1 MSAARRP
8 LCQPAPEV
16 AVDLDELDHVRN
28 DIAKMNEP
36 WVLGLAE
43 VEPEAPQR
51 NVAALVAVLAVV
63 LALVIGLGLAF
74 LV

>member
-1 MSAARRP
+1 MDDEKRDAPRLRDLGDERRP
-8 LCQPAPEV
+8 V
-16 AVDLDELDHVRN
+16 AGTSDFTSVGDVGELPY
-28 DIAKMNEP
+28 A
-36 WVLGLAE
+36 AE